1 MKKNFLLAL
10 AGITIGGI
18 GFGLVTPVTVILLEK
33 AGTPTAITGV
43 LTTIGLLS
51 ILIFSPL
58 TGSLITKFN
67 VRKILL
73 IGLLIWAFGAL
84 GHIYWYNLY
93 LLFPLRFIMGIG
105 GTFIFVSTEVIIN
118 TISTEKNRGKNI
130 GLYVVLLSI
139 GIATGTMLIWT
150 IQIADWFPFVVS
162 FAIMFI
168 VLIIQFFYFEEI
180 VITKEEEKSA
190 PMKVFDMPPLSLIS
204 SFIYGFFESSI
215 IVVLPIFGLRTL
227 FTETDIS
234 IFMTS
239 FVIGGIVILYFI
251 GHLSDKMDKRK
262 LILSIALILSVFIL
276 LPVFTHNF
284 YLLIAIFLMIGG
296 VIPSLYTLGLNF
308 AVDKIR
314 KDQIPKA
321 NGFYIMMYGAG
332 TMTGPIIGSL
342 MLELNKDYGYWVF
355 SSIICLIFVSYFSF
369 IKKRTVV

>member
-1 MKKNFLLAL
+1 MKKNFVLAL
-10 AGITIGGI
+10 IGITIGGI

-33 AGTPTAITGV
+33 SGTPSALTGI

-73 IGLLIWAFGAL
+73 IGLVIWSFGAL

-118 TISTEKNRGKNI
+118 TISSEKNRGKNI
-130 GLYVVLLSI
+130 GLYVVLLSV
-139 GIATGTMLIWT
+139 GIAIGTMLIWT
-150 IQIADWFPFVVS
+150 IQIADWFPFVIS
-162 FAIMFI
+162 FIIMFI
-168 VLIIQFFYFEEI
+168 VLGIQFFYFEEI
-180 VITKEEEKSA
+180 EIEKQVQNSA
-190 PMKVFDMPPLSLIS
+190 TMRLLDMPLLSLIS

-215 IVVLPIFGLRTL
+215 VVVLPLFGLRTL

-234 IFMTS
+234 VFMTS
-239 FVIGGIVILYFI
+239 FVIGGIIILYFI
-251 GHLSDKMDKRK
+251 GHLSDKLNKEN
-262 LILSIALILSVFIL
+262 LVLSIALILSGFII

-284 YLLIAIFLMIGG
+284 YLLTGIFLLIGG

-314 KDQIPKA
+314 RDQIPKA

-342 MLELNKDYGYWVF
+342 MVELNKDYGYWVF
-355 SSIICLIFVSYFSF
+355 SSIICLIFVSYLVFN
-369 IKKRTVV
+369 KKRTVV